1 MSPANRLK
9 NMEFNGTF
17 LASIISFIVFVFLM
31 NKILYAPILNI
42 IEERRNFINGNLNEA
57 EQNNAKAASISEE
70 KDKMLVSA
78 KDTARAK
85 YVETL
90 DEFKTQRSEIISEA
104 QDKAKEEL
112 LNSDYELSN
121 VSNEAKMALK
131 GKMTDLAN
139 DIVEK
144 VLGYRSNVE
153 HVDNE
158 EIDKILYQ

>member
-1 MSPANRLK
+1 
-9 NMEFNGTF
+9 MEFNGTF
-17 LASIISFIVFVFLM
+17 LASIISFIIFVFLM

-42 IEERRNFINGNLNEA
+42 IEERRNFINGNLNAA

-90 DEFKTQRSEIISEA
+90 DEFKTQRSEIITEA

-112 LNSDYELSN
+112 LNSNYELSN